1 MGTAYIPN
9 ARIVGLGFHNAS
21 RVPSTGFCFRE
32 HSIGIRGHLMHCN
45 RYCNSMKYALIYFY
59 WLMSWVVFSYSLSV
73 KRASSARVSFWR
85 RLQRLGAV
93 TAKAGVYVL
102 PPHDECVEAFQ
113 WLAQE
118 VQQLG
123 GDAVVMRVDRFEG
136 LSDAKLVGLFQES
149 CQAKYAE
156 LEAEAAD
163 LEKSL
168 RRGKKALARAE
179 GMEKL
184 DKLRKRQAEIAQ
196 MDFFNSPDAVKI
208 NDSLRRIQEQLRQGH
223 PAVAPIALKKRA
235 DYRDARWVTRPRP
248 HVDRLACAW
257 LIRRFINPHAEIRY
271 ATRAESGELGFDMR
285 DAQFGHQG
293 NFCTFETMVAAFGLK
308 EPGLQGL
315 AEIVHEIDLRDGR
328 YARPE
333 TAGLELILKGWLQAG
348 LPDKDIEQRGIALF
362 EGLFTALSRMSQ
374 SA

>member
-1 MGTAYIPN
+1 M
-9 ARIVGLGFHNAS
+9 
-21 RVPSTGFCFRE
+21 
-32 HSIGIRGHLMHCN
+32 
-45 RYCNSMKYALIYFY
+45 
-59 WLMSWVVFSYSLSV
+59 
-73 KRASSARVSFWR
+73 
-85 RLQRLGAV
+85 GAV

-118 VQQLG
+118 VQQIG

-136 LSDAKLVGLFQES
+136 LPDAKLVELFQES
-149 CQAKYAE
+149 CRVKYAE
-156 LEAEAAD
+156 LESEATE

-179 GMEKL
+179 GLDKL
-184 DKLRKRQAEIAQ
+184 EKLRKRQAEIAQ
-196 MDFFNSPDAVKI
+196 VDFFPSPDAVKVT
-208 NDSLRRIQEQLRQGH
+208 DLLRRIQEQLRQGNR
-223 PAVAPIALKKRA
+223 VAAPVAAKKLA

-257 LIRRFINPHAEIRY
+257 LIRRFINPTAEIRY
-271 ATRAESGELGFDMR
+271 ATRSESGEVGFDMR
-285 DAQFGHQG
+285 EAEFGHQG
-293 NFCTFETMVAAFGLK
+293 NCCTFETMMSAFGLK
-308 EPGLQGL
+308 ESGLEGL
-315 AEIVHEIDLRDGR
+315 AEIIHEIDLRDGR

-348 LPDKDIEQRGIALF
+348 LPDKEIEQRGIALF

-374 SA
+374 PAQTT